1 MSPSPEPRERP
12 LALIVDDDLGS
23 RAALAAV
30 AERQGFDIALGAD
43 GRDAV
48 ESARKLRPDLIFLD
62 VDMPNL
68 DGLSAL
74 EEIREI
80 NPHVPVVV
88 VSAVEEPEVA
98 EKALE
103 LGAVNFL
110 SKPFDVKEIRFV
122 VDRIRMAIE
131 EEADTRSALPFLVER
146 HTALEFGSDPK
157 VLSTIV
163 AFLGRE
169 LRLHYPGSDVPITE
183 AKLALY
189 EALANA
195 VEHGNLE
202 IDFDDKTKALATDGT
217 ISRIIDRRRVDP
229 RFRTRKVRV
238 DASYGRTKA
247 VWTVVDEGQGFAHKT
262 IEETRRLGDTS
273 ALHGRGIL
281 LMKHYMTEVIWNE
294 AGNKVRLVLDIPWS
308 GAVGDE
314 KPAT

>member
-1 MSPSPEPRERP
+1 M
-12 LALIVDDDLGS
+12 L
-23 RAALAAV
+23 AAL
-30 AERQGFDIALGAD
+30 AERQGFDVALGAD
-43 GRDAV
+43 GREAV
-48 ESARKLRPDLIFLD
+48 EATKRLRPDLIFLD
-62 VDMPNL
+62 VDMPRL
-68 DGLSAL
+68 DGLAAL

-80 NPHVPVVV
+80 DPHVPVVV
-88 VSAVEEPEVA
+88 VSAVAEPEVA
-98 EKALE
+98 EKALD

-122 VDRIRMAIE
+122 VDRIRMAISE
-131 EEADTRSALPFLVER
+131 ETDTRSALPFLVER
-146 HTALEFGSDPK
+146 RTALEFGSDPA
-157 VLSTIV
+157 VLSRV
-163 AFLGRE
+163 VSFLGRE

-217 ISRIIDRRRVDP
+217 ISRIIDRRRGDP
-229 RFRTRKVRV
+229 RFSARKVRI
-238 DASYGRTKA
+238 DANYGRTSA
-247 VWTVVDEGQGFAHKT
+247 VWTIADEGRGFAHRT

-294 AGNKVRLVLDIPWS
+294 AGNKVRLVLEIPWRVAAEDAKS
-308 GAVGDE
+308 A
-314 KPAT
+314 K